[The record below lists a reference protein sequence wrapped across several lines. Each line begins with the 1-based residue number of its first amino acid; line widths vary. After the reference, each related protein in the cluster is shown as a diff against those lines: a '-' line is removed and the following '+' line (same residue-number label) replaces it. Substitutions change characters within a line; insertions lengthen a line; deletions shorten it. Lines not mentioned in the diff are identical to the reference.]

1 MGYYSDFAVSVIR
14 KEESVTPEQL
24 NACLTEVNENA
35 QEASCEKFCDTPP
48 FGMDYGISF
57 NAKWYDRETDLPA
70 ITAKYPGIVIQVDC
84 VGEDGE
90 MWRERYANGKGESH
104 NAIITYPEFNIK

>member
-1 MGYYSDFAVSVIR
+1 MGYYCNFAVSVIR

-24 NACLTEVNENA
+24 NACLTEVNESA
-35 QEASCEKFCDTPP
+35 KEAATYFDSDTPP
-48 FGMDYGISF
+48 FGMDYAVWS
-57 NAKWYDRETDLPA
+57 NAKWYDRHTDLPA

-90 MWRERYANGKGESH
+90 QWRERYANGKVESH
-104 NAIITYPEFNIK
+104 DAIITYPEFNIK